1 MIEYYGNE
9 QNLLSLCFLL
19 DACCLGDPL
28 LKILHVGNLN
38 AFGTLKIQGLLLKD
52 LAIGGLACYEFWG
65 LEE

>member
-1 MIEYYGNE
+1 M
-9 QNLLSLCFLL
+9 
-19 DACCLGDPL
+19 DDPL

-38 AFGTLKIQGLLLKD
+38 AFGMLKIQGLLLKD